1 MLSCRILINTFK
13 RRLRTLV
20 RDESGQGLVEF
31 AVVLP
36 ILLLLTVG
44 TIMLTLSYIQKARMN
59 GLAFMSARVAA
70 VRRPNVDAAAY
81 TLQQYR
87 ERTGQNWLQEVTV
100 QPQPTGPNEVGI
112 RLSKPGERVDVFAN
126 LVSGQQNQQPMNLVV
141 QMQLPKESSETGSLR
156 PQTYSEVDYQY
167 EPRGVGELLSNLP
180 KGLLN
185 TTQMADTAAATD
197 FGGRDKLLGL
207 RPPDSNL
214 KKFYDDRNWEQA
226 FSNNNEAATGQF
238 KSMQTT
244 YNNFELIETGGDLLA
259 NVLKLFSAF
268 AGPLVD
274 IVGSLGSEAIGLLV
288 TSMTTVSDGVDSNV
302 RNSYR

>member
-1 MLSCRILINTFK
+1 MFNCRSLISIFK

-87 ERTGQNWLQEVTV
+87 ERTGQNWLQEITV

-141 QMQLPKESSETGSLR
+141 QMQLPKESTETGSLR
-156 PQTYSEVDYQY
+156 RQTYSEVDYQY
-167 EPRGVGELLSNLP
+167 EPLGIGELISNLP
-180 KGLLN
+180 QGLLN
-185 TTQMADTAAATD
+185 TTQMADSASPSD
-197 FGGRDKLLGL
+197 FGARDKLLGL
-207 RPPDSNL
+207 EPPDTNL
-214 KKFYDDRNWEQA
+214 KKFYDDHNWNNA
-226 FSNNNEAATGQF
+226 FSSNDEAAAGQF
-238 KSMQTT
+238 ASMQTT
-244 YNNFELIETGGDLLA
+244 YKTFVLIEQG
-259 NVLKLFSAF
+259 
-268 AGPLVD
+268 
-274 IVGSLGSEAIGLLV
+274 GSLLQLIANFSGFGKALMDVLELVGAEAADAMEK
-288 TSMTTVSDGVDSNV
+288 SMDRVSDGVDQNV